1 MKKYSK
7 ILAVL
12 LTLPAVAYAQE
23 TATATA
29 YATAEPVS
37 TENLNRFNSWSVS
50 AGGGV
55 ALIQSADLNSI
66 KTTDG
71 AGKSLYGYSM
81 YVSIDKAITH
91 AFGLKLQYDKGETR
105 QGYFSTKDKTTNRGV
120 VAGRTQYDALSLL
133 GDVNISNLLRRV
145 DNKSE
150 YRWALHGYGGIGLL
164 AYRAY
169 QADYSGQR
177 LMTEIKPFTFGS
189 MFGQAG
195 AGLKYKI
202 NSALD
207 LEARAMYFYTGDDA
221 FDGGGEQYSAINQTQ
236 EPVSDN
242 MWTGTLGLTYNM
254 GKHESHLFWHDPMQE
269 LYYKVDVLANQNQ
282 DIEVCKRGDNDN
294 DGVCDDWD
302 RQLDTPAGAR
312 VDGAGVALDADMD
325 GVIDLYDKCVTVAG
339 PVSNNGCPLVETV
352 TQETYAQRAQA
363 ALQDILFNFNK
374 ATLRPEASPKLDDAA
389 RIIKESNG
397 KFIVIGHTDK
407 RGNDEYNLR
416 LSRERA
422 AAVVRGLESRGVS
435 DSALKS
441 QGVGE
446 AAATVPENA
455 SDLERMVDR
464 KVEVRPADLSTW
476 DSIRK
481 SDVEVV
487 PAGKALLKEKSRGY
501 SRRR

>member
-12 LTLPAVAYAQE
+12 LTLPAVAYAQR
-23 TATATA
+23 TVTDSA
-29 YATAEPVS
+29 YVTSAPAS

-105 QGYFSTKDKTTNRGV
+105 QGYFNTKDKTTNRYI

-169 QADYSGQR
+169 QADYTGQR

-189 MFGQAG
+189 LFGQAG

-207 LEARAMYFYTGDDA
+207 IEARAMYFYTGDDA
-221 FDGGGEQYSAINQTQ
+221 FDGGGDQYSAINQSQ

-352 TQETYAQRAQA
+352 APMAQG
-363 ALQDILFNFNK
+363 ALQDILFNFDK
-374 ATLRPEASPKLDDAA
+374 ATLRPESAPKLDQAA
-389 RIIKESNG
+389 RIIRESNG
-397 KFIVIGHTDK
+397 RFIVVGHTDK
-407 RGNDEYNLR
+407 KGNDSYNLR

-422 AAVVRGLESRGVS
+422 AAVVRGLENRGVS
-435 DSALKS
+435 NDVLKS
-441 QGVGE
+441 RGVGE
-446 AAATVPENA
+446 ADAVVPESA
-455 SDLERMVDR
+455 SDAERMSDR
-464 KVEVRPADLSTW
+464 RVEVRPADATTW
-476 DSIRK
+476 DSMYK
-481 SDVEVV
+481 SD
-487 PAGKALLKEKSRGY
+487 AN
-501 SRRR
+501 